1 MLATYFTTVPSTWQM
16 IELYTLGKMCC
27 YPYGMHDAQKRLI
40 LALSIA
46 PATDFGDPFASDASF
61 GIDGPDGSPLYG
73 EAAENEWKSRYISD
87 SSSDE
92 FDFLSSSESDGEG
105 RRRRKKK
112 KEKHRRR
119 RPKREEP
126 STDSDW

>member
-1 MLATYFTTVPSTWQM
+1 MKRPPPPACPRATRQAARAESRRC
-16 IELYTLGKMCC
+16 G
-27 YPYGMHDAQKRLI
+27 
-40 LALSIA
+40 
-46 PATDFGDPFASDASF
+46 GDPFASDASF